1 LDRFRTMES
10 FVRVVRAGSFTIAA
24 SQLGLSRAL
33 VSRHVSELEARLG
46 VRLLNRS
53 TRSLN
58 LTEEGTAY
66 LEFCERV
73 FRDIESNERSILRTR
88 LEPVGTLKLMAP
100 KSFGTL
106 HLSDAVIAF
115 AKVQPRLRVSLM
127 LENTPYRGSYDFAE
141 HGLDLVLCFSTVR
154 GSSVVEQEIAT
165 LEWVVCASPEY
176 VARAG
181 RPQIPAELTDHA
193 CLVHMDVA
201 PNDSIWRFEG
211 PKGAT
216 AVKVRG
222 TFFSNA
228 ALTLRKAAVAGLGV
242 TLVPRYAVADD
253 LAEGTLVTVLP
264 RFRVARR
271 PLLAVYP
278 QAPVIPRKVQA
289 FVEFLTMWMAERDLG
304 RRRASVRVAAS
315 A

>member
-1 LDRFRTMES
+1 MDRFRTMES

-33 VSRHVSELEARLG
+33 VSRHVSDLEARLG

-53 TRSLN
+53 TRSLSV
-58 LTEEGTAY
+58 TEEGTAY

-88 LEPVGTLKLMAP
+88 LEPVGMLKLLAP
-100 KSFGTL
+100 KSFGTM

-115 AKVQPRLRVSLM
+115 ASVQPRLRVSLM

-141 HGLDLVLCFSTVR
+141 RGLDLVLCFSTVR

-176 VARAG
+176 LARAG
-181 RPQIPAELTDHA
+181 RPQSPSDLGDHA
-193 CLVHMDVA
+193 CLLHVDVS

-211 PKGAT
+211 PKGPAS
-216 AVKVRG
+216 VKVRG
-222 TFFSNA
+222 AFFSNA

-253 LAEGTLVTVLP
+253 LAAGTLVTVLP
-264 RFRVARR
+264 RYRVASR

-278 QAPVIPRKVQA
+278 QAPVIPRKVQG
-289 FVEFLTMWMAERDLG
+289 FVDFLKIWMAEQDIG
-304 RRRASVRVAAS
+304 RRRPSVRVAAS

>member
-1 LDRFRTMES
+1 VDRFRTMES

-33 VSRHVSELEARLG
+33 VSRHVGDLEGRLG

-53 TRSLN
+53 TRSLA

-88 LEPVGTLKLMAP
+88 LEPAGTLKLLAP
-100 KSFGTL
+100 KSFGAL

-115 AKVQPRLRVSLM
+115 AKVQPRLRVSLV

-141 HGLDLVLCFSTVR
+141 KDLDLVLCFSAVR
-154 GSSVVEQEIAT
+154 GSSVVEQEIAK
-165 LEWVVCASPEY
+165 LDWVVCASPDY
-176 VARAG
+176 LARAG
-181 RPQIPAELTDHA
+181 KPATPAELTDHS
-193 CLVHMDVA
+193 CLVHVDVA

-211 PKGAT
+211 PKGPA

-222 TFFSNA
+222 AFFSNS
-228 ALTLRKAAVAGLGV
+228 ALTLGKAAVAGLGV
-242 TLVPRYAVADD
+242 TLVPRYCVAHD
-253 LAEGTLVTVLP
+253 LSAGALIGVLP
-264 RFRVARR
+264 RYRVASRV
-271 PLLAVYP
+271 LLAVYP
-278 QAPVIPRKVQA
+278 RAPVIPRKIQA
-289 FVEFLTMWMAERDLG
+289 FVDFLKVWMAEHDFG
-304 RRRASVRVAAS
+304 RRKSRLAAE
-315 A
+315 

>member
-1 LDRFRTMES
+1 MDRFRTMES

-33 VSRHVSELEARLG
+33 VSRHVSDLEARLG
-46 VRLLNRS
+46 ARLLNRS
-53 TRSLN
+53 TRSLS
-58 LTEEGTAY
+58 LTDEGAAY

-73 FRDIESNERSILRTR
+73 FRDIESNERAILRTR
-88 LEPVGTLKLMAP
+88 HEPTGTLKLMAP
-100 KSFGTL
+100 KSFGSL

-141 HGLDLVLCFSTVR
+141 RGLDLVLCFSTLR
-154 GSSVVEQEIAT
+154 SSAVSEQEIANID
-165 LEWVVCASPEY
+165 WVLCASPDY
-176 VARAG
+176 LARAG
-181 RPQIPAELTDHA
+181 KPQAPSDLGDHA
-193 CLVHMDVA
+193 CLVHVDVT

-211 PKGAT
+211 PKGPV

-222 TFFSNA
+222 AFFSNA
-228 ALTLRKAAVAGLGV
+228 ALTLGKAAAAGLGV

-253 LAEGTLVTVLP
+253 LAAGTLTTVLP
-264 RFRVARR
+264 RYRVASR

-278 QAPVIPRKVQA
+278 RTPTIPRKVQT
-289 FVEFLTMWMAERDLG
+289 FVDFLKVWMAEREIG
-304 RRRASVRVAAS
+304 HPHRVAAE
-315 A
+315 

>member
-1 LDRFRTMES
+1 MDRFRTMES

-33 VSRHVSELEARLG
+33 VSRHVSELEGRLG

-53 TRSLN
+53 TRSLS

-100 KSFGTL
+100 KSFGAM

-141 HGLDLVLCFSTVR
+141 RGLDLVLCFSTVR

-165 LEWVVCASPEY
+165 VEWVVCASPEY
-176 VARAG
+176 LARAA
-181 RPQIPAELTDHA
+181 RPQNPSDLGDHA
-193 CLVHMDVA
+193 CLVHVDVA
-201 PNDSIWRFEG
+201 PNDSVWRFEG
-211 PKGAT
+211 PKGPV

-222 TFFSNA
+222 AFFSNA
-228 ALTLRKAAVAGLGV
+228 ALTLGKAAVAGLGV

-253 LAEGTLVTVLP
+253 LATGTLVTVLP
-264 RFRVARR
+264 RYRVAPRM
-271 PLLAVYP
+271 LLAVYP
-278 QAPVIPRKVQA
+278 QAPVIARKIEA
-289 FVEFLTMWMAERDLG
+289 FVAFLRGWMAD
-304 RRRASVRVAAS
+304 RVPDAVHR
-315 A
+315 